1 MAIQQDKNG
10 FSLVEF
16 MIAMSILAI
25 GLLAVAGMQST
36 AIRGNL
42 LSKGTTSAILL
53 GEKKMEE
60 FKNTPYTSLTNGT
73 FQDPNNPLTDIGG
86 SGGRFNRSWTISTY
100 SGSTNMRQI
109 TITITWSEGGLAK
122 STSLDTVISR

>member
-1 MAIQQDKNG
+1 MATLRDKKG

-16 MIAMSILAI
+16 MIAISILAI
-25 GLLAVAGMQST
+25 GLLAVAGLQST

-53 GEKKMEE
+53 AEKKMEE
-60 FKNTPYTSLTNGT
+60 FKNTPFASLTNGT
-73 FQDPNNPLTDIGG
+73 FQDPSNPLTDIGG

-100 SGSTNMRQI
+100 SGSANMKQI
-109 TITITWSEGGLAK
+109 TITITWTEGGLSK
-122 STSLDTVISR
+122 STSLDTVISS